1 MRNNY
6 DKETLLLCVAE
17 LHHSGIISGD
27 EASKFTVEILK
38 SSYKDSFEEV
48 TS

>member
-1 MRNNY
+1 MRSSY

-27 EASKFTVEILK
+27 EASKFIVEVLK
-38 SSYKDSFEEV
+38 SSYEDSLEEV